1 MSRAREGVDT
11 NHVTAAEPQIRGR
24 GAELLLD
31 HCEALDTEY
40 RRPTARERLERLV
53 GDSLARLLIGAL
65 SSRARYE
72 SARADS

>member
-11 NHVTAAEPQIRGR
+11 NGVTAAEPQVRGR

-31 HCEALDTEY
+31 HCEALDTEH
-40 RRPTARERLERLV
+40 RRPTARERLERIV

-65 SSRARYE
+65 STRRPRST
-72 SARADS
+72 DVD

>member
-1 MSRAREGVDT
+1 MSRRLGSVDT
-11 NHVTAAEPQIRGR
+11 TSVTAAEPQIRGR

-31 HCEALDTEY
+31 HCQALETEH

-65 SSRARYE
+65 STRRPRSVDVE
-72 SARADS
+72 

>member
-1 MSRAREGVDT
+1 MSRARAGVDT
-11 NHVTAAEPQIRGR
+11 NGVTAAEPQIRGR

-31 HCEALDTEY
+31 HCEALDTEH

-65 SSRARYE
+65 STRRPRST
-72 SARADS
+72 DVD

>member
-1 MSRAREGVDT
+1 MSRAREGADIRT
-11 NHVTAAEPQIRGR
+11 VTAAEPQIRGR

-31 HCEALDTEY
+31 HCEALDTEH

-65 SSRARYE
+65 SDTRPRSVE
-72 SARADS
+72 VD